1 MTKRETV
8 GIGMIGAGF
17 ARTTQLPGFR
27 ACAGAR
33 LVAIASGHR
42 ANAEKVAREFDIPH
56 VAENW
61 REIVARDDVDLIS
74 IVTPP
79 ALHKEMAL
87 AALKAGKAVLCEK
100 PMAMD
105 AGEARE
111 MFEAAEQGEAFALID
126 HELRFL
132 YGRQRM
138 RDLLRDGLIGR
149 VRHAKY
155 FYRSD
160 ARAEAS
166 RAWNWWSEREM
177 GGGILGALGSH
188 AVDSLRWMLGAEVAS
203 LACSLTTHIGNRPD
217 STTGE
222 MREVTTD
229 DEANLLLRFADS
241 ELTQGA
247 TGTASMSVVEAGTPD
262 HRMEIF
268 GEVGA
273 LRIEDSGELWHARA
287 GAGRWERIEEARG
300 ELAAGIQRDSGWGR
314 GFTAFAREIVAA
326 LRAGRRTVTGA
337 ATFEDGYRTQL
348 VLDAAHRAHE
358 SGRWVSPE
366 SA

>member
-1 MTKRETV
+1 MTKRETI

-27 ACAGAR
+27 ASAGAR
-33 LVAIASGHR
+33 LVAIASGQR
-42 ANAEKVAREFDIPH
+42 ANAERVGREFDIPH
-56 VAENW
+56 VADDW
-61 REIVARDDVDLIS
+61 REIIARDDVDLVS

-87 AALKAGKAVLCEK
+87 AALAAGKAVLCEK
-100 PMAMD
+100 PMALNAD
-105 AGEARE
+105 EARE
-111 MFEAAEQGEAFALID
+111 MRDAAAQGEAFALID

-138 RDLLRDGLIGR
+138 RDLLRDGLVGR

-155 FYRSD
+155 FYRADSRAD
-160 ARAEAS
+160 AARA
-166 RAWNWWSEREM
+166 WDWWSDREM

-188 AVDSLRWMLGAEVAS
+188 AVDSLRWMLGTEVS
-203 LACSLTTHIGNRPD
+203 QVSCLLATHTRERPD
-217 STTGE
+217 SKTGA

-229 DEANLLLRFADS
+229 DEANLLLRFAGS
-241 ELTQGA
+241 ELTKEA
-247 TGTASMSVVEAGTPD
+247 TGTASMSVVEAGAPE

-268 GEVGA
+268 GEAGA
-273 LRIEDSGELWHARA
+273 LRIEDSGELWHARI

-300 ELAAGIQRDSGWGR
+300 ELAAGIPRDSGWGR
-314 GFTAFAREIVAA
+314 GFTAFAREIVEA
-326 LRAGRRTVTGA
+326 LRAGRRTVSGA

-358 SGRWVSPE
+358 SGRWVAPE
-366 SA
+366 DA